1 MKDGGKYQNNVPHL
15 RNGFDS
21 FTPKHKLEGAK
32 EEYVQAVYRFREA
45 EQANSPDAI
54 ALKREMEF
62 VGRKLE
68 AFRRVGT
75 TRGNR
80 LRSTSSGLHRQTVAR
95 SLLGYELRLN
105 KGGAGQQ
112 QMQQQQ

>member
-21 FTPKHKLEGAK
+21 FTPKHKLEDAK

-45 EQANSPDAI
+45 EQANSPDLI

-62 VGRKLE
+62 LGCKLW
-68 AFRRVGT
+68 AYRRWFY
-75 TRGNR
+75 
-80 LRSTSSGLHRQTVAR
+80 SGESIEEYV
-95 SLLGYELRLN
+95 ELPAPSDRCP
-105 KGGAGQQ
+105 KPAWV
-112 QMQQQQ
+112 